1 MVGAATT
8 GGWVVDA
15 STGGTD
21 VVGAATT
28 GGWVVDAS
36 TGGTDVGKEGT
47 TVVTM
52 LGGGAMGLS
61 STRRTMRAA
70 NAPAT
75 RTARTNRSGVGGP
88 PRRPDRGASSSKT
101 VRGPTATTDGA
112 GGRRSGREAPT
123 PRSSRVTIGLGP
135 VGASPL
141 RCQNSPPSAGANE
154 RSTPAGPWAANAATA
169 RSSSRTT
176 GTGTLARAAAS
187 PRVAS
192 SAPTSGR
199 TTISSSGTAS
209 TIRTQRACAV
219 TSTLTSPGPS
229 VGDGAG
235 RSARPS
241 PSERTSIRPST
252 DTAACTEE
260 PPRCSER
267 TVGIEE
273 IGRFGRRKASSATL
287 RPTGTQP
294 PPSPAHGKPIGGRD
308 AVRPWHPFRRWTF
321 AS

>member
-1 MVGAATT
+1 M
-8 GGWVVDA
+8 
-15 STGGTD
+15 
-21 VVGAATT
+21 
-28 GGWVVDAS
+28 
-36 TGGTDVGKEGT
+36 
-47 TVVTM
+47 TM

-154 RSTPAGPWAANAATA
+154 RSTPAGPWAVNAATA